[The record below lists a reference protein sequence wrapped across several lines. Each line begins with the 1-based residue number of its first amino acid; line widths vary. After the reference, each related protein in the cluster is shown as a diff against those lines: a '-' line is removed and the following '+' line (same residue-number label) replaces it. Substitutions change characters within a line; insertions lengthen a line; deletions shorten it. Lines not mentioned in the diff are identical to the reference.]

1 MKTFSILFLFIGL
14 SVSAQ
19 IQTLALWP
27 EGKMPNKQKSDE
39 KEVINDGDISW
50 VTKVQTPTLEIYLPP
65 KASANGQ
72 AVLVCPGGGYA
83 GLAYDWEG
91 TEIAKYLNSKGIAA
105 GVLKYRL
112 PGSASVKENFKAPL
126 QDAQRGIRMLRANA
140 SAWNIDKKKVG
151 VMGFSAGGH
160 LASTLGTHFKDA
172 YYSAIDETDSE
183 EIRPDFM
190 ILIYPVIS
198 MDPKIT
204 HQGSRDN
211 LLGNH
216 PTEALE
222 KQFSNDLQV
231 NENTPTTFIL
241 HASDDETVP
250 VENSLRMYKALQE
263 HKVETEMHIYPTGG
277 HGFSLANGT
286 YYLQSWSDRLTD
298 WLRNLN

>member
-19 IQTLALWP
+19 IKTLALWP

-39 KEVINDGDISW
+39 KEVINKGDIRW
-50 VTKVQTPTLEIYLPP
+50 ITKVQTPTLEIYIPP

-140 SAWNIDKKKVG
+140 SAWNIDKKKLG

-160 LASTLGTHFKDA
+160 LASTLGTHFQEA
-172 YYSAIDETDSE
+172 FYSAIDETDSE

-198 MDPKIT
+198 MDTKIT

-211 LLGNH
+211 LLGDH

-231 NENTPTTFIL
+231 TANTPKTFIL
-241 HASDDETVP
+241 HASDDDTVP

-263 HKVETEMHIYPTGG
+263 HDVETEMHIYPTGG
-277 HGFSLANGT
+277 HGFSLANGM

>member
-1 MKTFSILFLFIGL
+1 MKTFSILVLFFSFSL
-14 SVSAQ
+14 AAQVS
-19 IQTLALWP
+19 TLPLWP
-27 EGKMPNKQKSDE
+27 EDEMPNKQKSDE
-39 KEVINDGDISW
+39 KEDINQDDITW
-50 VTKVQTPTLEIYLPP
+50 ITKVQKPTLEVYLPP

-112 PGSASVKENFKAPL
+112 PGSASVKESFKAPL
-126 QDAQRGIRMLRANA
+126 QDAQRGIRILRANA
-140 SAWNIDKKKVG
+140 LDWNIDKNKVG

-160 LASTLGTHFKDA
+160 LASTLGTHYQEAF
-172 YYSAIDETDSE
+172 YSAIDSTDSE

-190 ILIYPVIS
+190 VLVYPVIS

-204 HQGSRDN
+204 HQGSHDN
-211 LLGNH
+211 LLGEK
-216 PTEALE
+216 PTAALE
-222 KQFSNDLQV
+222 KQFSNELQV
-231 NENTPTTFIL
+231 TENTPPVFLI
-241 HASDDETVP
+241 HAGDDDVVP
-250 VENSLRMYKALQE
+250 VENSLRMYTSLRE
-263 HKVETEMHIYPTGG
+263 HGVPTEMHIYPKGG
-277 HGFSLANGT
+277 HGFSLANEI

>member
-1 MKTFSILFLFIGL
+1 MKIFNSLFLFL
-14 SVSAQ
+14 SLSLSAQ
-19 IQTLALWP
+19 IQTLPLWP
-27 EGKMPNKQKSDE
+27 ENKMPNEQKSDE
-39 KEVINDGDISW
+39 KEELDDGDILWIS
-50 VTKVQTPTLEIYLPP
+50 KVQKPTLEIYLPP

-112 PGSASVKENFKAPL
+112 PGSASVKESFKAPL
-126 QDAQRGIRMLRANA
+126 QDAQRGIRILRANA
-140 SAWNIDKKKVG
+140 LDWNIDKNKVG

-160 LASTLGTHFKDA
+160 LASTLGTHYQEAF
-172 YYSAIDETDSE
+172 YSAIDSTDSE

-190 ILIYPVIS
+190 VLVYPVIS

-204 HQGSRDN
+204 HQGSHDN
-211 LLGNH
+211 LLGEK
-216 PTEALE
+216 PTAALE
-222 KQFSNDLQV
+222 KQFSNELQV
-231 NENTPTTFIL
+231 TENTPPVFLI
-241 HASDDETVP
+241 HAGDDDVVP
-250 VENSLRMYKALQE
+250 VENSLRMYTSLQE
-263 HKVETEMHIYPTGG
+263 HEVPTEMHIYPKGG
-277 HGFSLANGT
+277 HGFSLANEI

>member
-1 MKTFSILFLFIGL
+1 MKSFSVLVLFLSL
-14 SVSAQ
+14 SISAQ
-19 IQTLALWP
+19 IKTLPLWP
-27 EGKMPNKQKSDE
+27 EGKMPNYQKSDE
-39 KEVINDGDISW
+39 KEEIDVNTISW
-50 VTKVQTPTLEIYLPP
+50 ISKVQQPTLEVYLPP
-65 KASANGQ
+65 QASANGQ

-140 SAWNIDKKKVG
+140 SDWNIDKEKVG

-160 LASTLGTHFKDA
+160 LASTLGTHFQNA
-172 YYSAIDETDSE
+172 FYSAIDDIDSE

-211 LLGNH
+211 LLGKN
-216 PTEALE
+216 PTAALE

-231 NENTPTTFIL
+231 TENTPTTFIL
-241 HASDDETVP
+241 HTGDDQTVP

-263 HKVETEMHIYPTGG
+263 KKVQTEMHIYPKGG
-277 HGFSLANGT
+277 HGFSLANGV
-286 YYLQSWSDRLTD
+286 YYLESWSERLTD